1 MSGSAKI
8 VKDDEKPTDDKP
20 IEEVIKESQKN
31 LDSETDK
38 LRTELIEIE
47 KRREFDRKVDRIKKS
62 SSATTVA
69 AILPAIIGI
78 FGAGHFYLNRPI
90 DGTGFLVGGILTSIF
105 GASLGLSFLTFLTS
119 FGGFT
124 PFMGSSSQGFWLGPE
139 GSAFW
144 VPWISVM
151 LFVYIGLF
159 IANIV
164 SARFWYSKHKNYI
177 YDHAKRPWDDWG
189 LPWKQEKHL

>member
-8 VKDDEKPTDDKP
+8 VKDDEKP

-31 LDSETDK
+31 LESETDK

-62 SSATTVA
+62 SAGTTIA
-69 AILPAIIGI
+69 AVLPSMIGI
-78 FGAGHFYLNRPI
+78 FGIGHFYLNRPL
-90 DGTGFLVGGILTSIF
+90 DGTGFLVGGILASVFGIF
-105 GASLGLSFLTFLTS
+105 QGFNILSLLTPFS
-119 FGGFT
+119 GFT
-124 PFMGSSSQGFWLGPE
+124 PFLGSSSQGFWLGPE

-151 LFVYIGLF
+151 IFIHVGLF

-164 SARFWYSKHKNYI
+164 SARFWFSKHKNYI
-177 YDHAKRPWDDWG
+177 YDHAKRPWNDWG
-189 LPWKQEKHL
+189 LPWKKEKHL